1 MMPMVYD
8 SCRDPETVDGPGAA
22 AAVACAYTAGGA
34 SLSTV
39 AGLERVAADYLTFGV
54 HPSQLAPTINWF
66 SNDFACVDP
75 DDVKKWD
82 CKKFNCHTWTNADGC
97 MTAGP
102 NSPSFHGIPNPVR
115 FPSPPSESES
125 NQLFGARVLNMMFS
139 SCRAMGIARCSG
151 QQRPPAR
158 RSLTTPPGIT
168 TSTVSLVSPRAPFM
182 RLRDTDELIVEPCCP
197 CPLRAVC
204 CLRV

>member
-125 NQLFGARVLNMMFS
+125 NQLFGARVLNDVFIAQGYGHSKMLGAAATASPPQFDNASGHYYFNCKFS
-139 SCRAMGIARCSG
+139 LA
-151 QQRPPAR
+151 P
-158 RSLTTPPGIT
+158 RSLHETQ
-168 TSTVSLVSPRAPFM
+168 RH
-182 RLRDTDELIVEPCCP
+182 
-197 CPLRAVC
+197 
-204 CLRV
+204 